1 MNQVFSSDQLKSR
14 ILKSLGANAYGQ
26 IIAVGIQI
34 ISIPLFLH
42 FWGVAKYGEWLI
54 LSAIPAYLSMSDIG
68 FASVAGNRMTML
80 NAENK
85 REEVV
90 RVYQSGWKL
99 ISSIS
104 LVSTVVIVFVVFLVN
119 PSELLKIKKISDS
132 DVQIVLLLLAM
143 QVIIILQ
150 GGLLSAGFRAIGKN
164 ALGIMFSNTIR
175 LMEWMSAAIVMGL
188 QYGPVAVAMT
198 FLICRIIGT
207 AITWLVLDKLAS
219 WLKVGFS
226 HSNKGIIRELLKPA
240 IAFMAFPLGLALSL
254 QGALLVIGALLGPVS
269 VVIFSTYR
277 TLSRL
282 LIQAITIVNQATWP
296 EISAAYGTKNYSLAR
311 RLHRKGFSLAFWL
324 GLIGVFVV
332 GLLGEWFVGIWT
344 QNKLPSQPVLLW
356 ILLVVS
362 YINILWQSSWV
373 LLMATNKHVQTA
385 KIFLVTNV
393 FSLVF
398 IAVIA
403 SEFGIEWAAAS
414 LIFAELPMLI
424 WAIKSGI
431 VLVSDSKKEF
441 ILAPFQML
449 IKRR

>member
-1 MNQVFSSDQLKSR
+1 MNNVFSSGQLKSR

-26 IIAVGIQI
+26 IIAIGIQI

-42 FWGVAKYGEWLI
+42 FWGVTKYGEWLI

-85 REEVV
+85 KDEVI
-90 RVYQSGWKL
+90 RVYQSGWML

-104 LVSTVVIVFVVFLVN
+104 LTITMLIAPVVFFFN
-119 PSELLKIKKISDS
+119 SGELLKIKQISEL
-132 DVQIVLLLLAM
+132 DVKLILILLAL
-143 QVIIILQ
+143 QVIISLQ
-150 GGLLSAGFRAIGKN
+150 GGLFSAGFRAIGKN
-164 ALGIMFSNTIR
+164 ALGITFSNTIR
-175 LMEWMSAAIVMGL
+175 LFEWISAAVAMGF
-188 QYGPVAVAMT
+188 QYGPVAVALT
-198 FLICRIIGT
+198 FLICRIVGT
-207 AITWLVLDKLAS
+207 ALTWLVLAKMAS
-219 WLKVGFS
+219 WLKVGFT
-226 HSNKGIIRELLKPA
+226 HSRKEVIRELLKPA

-282 LIQAITIVNQATWP
+282 LIQAITMVNQATWP

-311 RLHRKGFSLAFWL
+311 GLHRKGFALAFWL
-324 GLIGVFVV
+324 GLLGVFTV

-344 QNKLPSQPVLLW
+344 QHKFPSQPLLLW
-356 ILLVVS
+356 ILLAAS

-373 LLMATNKHVQTA
+373 LLMATNMHVQTA
-385 KIFLVTNV
+385 KIFLLTNIL
-393 FSLVF
+393 SLVLVAIF
-398 IAVIA
+398 AN
-403 SEFGIEWAAAS
+403 EFGIEWAAAS
-414 LIFAELPMLI
+414 LIFAELPMLV
-424 WAIKSGI
+424 WTIKSGI
-431 VLVSDSKKEF
+431 DLIRDCKKEF
-441 ILAPFQML
+441 ILAPFQIL